1 MNLKIQ
7 IFSLLFS
14 FFYGILFSFLVIINY
29 NYLFFKKKWVQVV
42 ITFLFL
48 IDMAL
53 LYFLI
58 LKIVNGGMI
67 HLYFYF
73 MIFIGF
79 YISFPIL
86 KKFRK
91 K

>member
-14 FFYGILFSFLVIINY
+14 FFYGILFSFLVNINY
-29 NYLFFKKKWVQVV
+29 KYLFFKKKWVQVV

-53 LYFLI
+53 LYFLV
-58 LKIVNGGMI
+58 LKIVNGGRI

>member
-14 FFYGILFSFLVIINY
+14 FFYGILFSFLVNINY
-29 NYLFFKKKWVQVV
+29 KYLFFKKKWVQVV

-53 LYFLI
+53 LYFLV
-58 LKIVNGGMI
+58 LKIVNGGRI
-67 HLYFYF
+67 QLYFYL

>member
-14 FFYGILFSFLVIINY
+14 FFYGILFSFLFIFNY
-29 NYLFFKKKWVQVV
+29 KYLFFKKKWVQVV